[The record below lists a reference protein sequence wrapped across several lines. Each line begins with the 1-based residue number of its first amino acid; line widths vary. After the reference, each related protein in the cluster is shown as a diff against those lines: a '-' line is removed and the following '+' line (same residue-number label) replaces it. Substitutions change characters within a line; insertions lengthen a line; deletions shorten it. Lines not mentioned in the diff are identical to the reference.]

1 MRLYLSSFRIGSRP
15 DELLALLRGGRRAA
29 LILNADDYKTPE
41 DRAASLL
48 RELEELRSI
57 GLEPQ
62 EVDLRGFFGRPDAL
76 RGHLVTVDLL
86 YVRGGNVFVLR
97 RALHQSGADRI
108 IGDLLARDDV
118 VYGGYS
124 AGACVLGPTLRGIE
138 SAEDD
143 PHLVPEGYQTEVIW
157 ASCPAPS
164 LRTTKPPRRRGRS
177 RQARALLRR
186 EPHPRHRLARRRG
199 SRRGRRHVESRL
211 ELGLNP
217 GCRPSRSP

>member
-29 LILNADDYKTPE
+29 VILNADDYKTPE

-97 RALHQSGADRI
+97 QALHQSGADRI
-108 IGDLLARDDV
+108 IGDLLARDEV

-124 AGACVLGPTLRGIE
+124 AGTCVLGPTLRGIE

-157 ASCPAPS
+157 E
-164 LRTTKPPRRRGRS
+164 G
-177 RQARALLRR
+177 
-186 EPHPRHRLARRRG
+186 
-199 SRRGRRHVESRL
+199 
-211 ELGLNP
+211 LGLLPSAIAPHHEAPTP
-217 GCRPSRSP
+217 GGVAAAKLVRYCVENHIRVTALRDGEALVVDGDTWRVVSSSG

>member
-108 IGDLLARDDV
+108 IGA
-118 VYGGYS
+118 
-124 AGACVLGPTLRGIE
+124 
-138 SAEDD
+138 
-143 PHLVPEGYQTEVIW
+143 
-157 ASCPAPS
+157 
-164 LRTTKPPRRRGRS
+164 
-177 RQARALLRR
+177 
-186 EPHPRHRLARRRG
+186 
-199 SRRGRRHVESRL
+199 
-211 ELGLNP
+211 
-217 GCRPSRSP
+217 SRS